1 MPTIKRLAVSLALSV
16 LAMPVGAAPIKTPAD
31 ANGPAQTEIPPPS
44 GKGRVVI
51 VVSGALGP
59 DYNEDYAERVAK
71 LGYDTILLKG
81 DDILSP
87 DKQGGAR
94 LQQAIARAQGSSNAL
109 PGKVAVIGISKG
121 GGGALTYATKLPDA
135 VSVVVVYYPGTAFL
149 LKLHANLKSFAGT
162 FKVPVLALQGA
173 KDTYKKCCLLSTIQ
187 TIASG
192 AKELGLPFDLVV
204 YPNANHGFIKGAN
217 YRAADADDAWKRTTE
232 ALKQHLSE

>member
-31 ANGPAQTEIPPPS
+31 ANGPAQAEIPPPS

-121 GGGALTYATKLPDA
+121 GGGALTYATKLPDV
-135 VSVVVVYYPGTAFL
+135 VSVVVVYYPATAFL
-149 LKLHANLKSFAGT
+149 LKLHANLKSF
-162 FKVPVLALQGA
+162 V
-173 KDTYKKCCLLSTIQ
+173 
-187 TIASG
+187 
-192 AKELGLPFDLVV
+192 PFDLVV